1 MVVLEKRETRQIS
14 FFVRGLKAGG
24 PVDSS
29 NLVNE
34 RVNYDEVTSVDLAST
49 PQGFQI
55 RVLTDRI
62 EVKFFVHEDWRAQDA
77 VDSLDAKLI
86 SSIDTERLGAVWI
99 EYREQPTRFWIPRFR
114 SSIVIRVALDFWA
127 ARWFVWCPEFASRW
141 VACSFWGITKK
152 RSILGEI
159 WLKMGY
165 ISPTLNLD
173 FPRFSQKLL
182 KWLTVKS
189 MLVSI

>member
-1 MVVLEKRETRQIS
+1 MGLPWRLSSIKVTELPLVRYSLEMVVLEKRETRQIS

-49 PQGFQI
+49 PQRFQI
-55 RVLTDRI
+55 SVLTDRI

-99 EYREQPTRFWIPRFR
+99 EYRERPT
-114 SSIVIRVALDFWA
+114 
-127 ARWFVWCPEFASRW
+127 
-141 VACSFWGITKK
+141 
-152 RSILGEI
+152 
-159 WLKMGY
+159 
-165 ISPTLNLD
+165 
-173 FPRFSQKLL
+173 KL
-182 KWLTVKS
+182 
-189 MLVSI
+189 

>member
-24 PVDSS
+24 SVDSS

-55 RVLTDRI
+55 SAFTDRLQ
-62 EVKFFVHEDWRAQDA
+62 VKFFVQEEWRAQDA
-77 VDSLDAKLI
+77 VDALDAKLI

-99 EYREQPTRFWIPRFR
+99 EYREQ
-114 SSIVIRVALDFWA
+114 S
-127 ARWFVWCPEFASRW
+127 
-141 VACSFWGITKK
+141 
-152 RSILGEI
+152 
-159 WLKMGY
+159 
-165 ISPTLNLD
+165 
-173 FPRFSQKLL
+173 
-182 KWLTVKS
+182 
-189 MLVSI
+189 